1 MKTYRKLLKIAF
13 SRVPKLNKGL
23 LKILHIE
30 NLQFCIVSNN
40 SKKFILKTLNN
51 YKISKY
57 FKKKNIIA
65 LRGGIHPKPSPHGY
79 LQILKKIKC
88 KTSEIIVLEDSL
100 TGVTAAKKAKIKYI
114 FRYNPFKLKKIK
126 STVNI
131 SSFLP
136 LKDFINSKY

>member
-1 MKTYRKLLKIAF
+1 
-13 SRVPKLNKGL
+13 
-23 LKILHIE
+23 
-30 NLQFCIVSNN
+30 
-40 SKKFILKTLNN
+40 
-51 YKISKY
+51 
-57 FKKKNIIA
+57 
-65 LRGGIHPKPSPHGY
+65 